1 MRLIWLAVVLALS
14 LALAPAAA
22 EAEPSGKI
30 YRIGVLCPTQ
40 CVPTN
45 PVFSPFRQGLED
57 YGWIEGQTLIT
68 EYRHALG
75 KVEDLPKLAAE
86 LVSAK
91 VDALIAPSPAAA
103 LALKNATHTI
113 PIIFVGIGDPI
124 QGGFVAS
131 LARPGGNM
139 TGNTW
144 LTGPELDGKRL
155 ELLHDAVPSASRIAV
170 LSVPTNEP
178 YNSRALGELEL
189 TAKALK
195 VQLRRLDIPEAE
207 DLELAFSTL
216 AKERTVAL
224 LVLVSPLTVARN
236 TRIGELSLAHRIA
249 TMAVSGNLVT
259 NGYLLG
265 YGPSFAELYR
275 RGGYY
280 IDKVLRGA
288 KPADLPVEQPTKFE
302 LTINLKTAKALGVTI
317 PQTLL
322 LRADQVLE

>member
-1 MRLIWLAVVLALS
+1 
-14 LALAPAAA
+14 
-22 EAEPSGKI
+22 
-30 YRIGVLCPTQ
+30 
-40 CVPTN
+40 
-45 PVFSPFRQGLED
+45 
-57 YGWIEGQTLIT
+57 
-68 EYRHALG
+68 
-75 KVEDLPKLAAE
+75 
-86 LVSAK
+86 LVNAK
-91 VDALIAPSPAAA
+91 VDILVAPSPAAA
-103 LALKNATHTI
+103 SALKNATSAI
-113 PIIFVGIGDPI
+113 PIIFVGIGDTSP
-124 QGGFVAS
+124 FVTS

-155 ELLHDAVPSASRIAV
+155 DLLHHAVPSASRIAV

-195 VQLRRLDIPEAE
+195 VQLRRLDVREAE

-288 KPADLPVEQPTKFE
+288 KPGDLPVEQPTKFE
-302 LTINLKTAKALGVTI
+302 LVINLKTAKALGLTI

-322 LRADQVLE
+322 IRADEVIQ